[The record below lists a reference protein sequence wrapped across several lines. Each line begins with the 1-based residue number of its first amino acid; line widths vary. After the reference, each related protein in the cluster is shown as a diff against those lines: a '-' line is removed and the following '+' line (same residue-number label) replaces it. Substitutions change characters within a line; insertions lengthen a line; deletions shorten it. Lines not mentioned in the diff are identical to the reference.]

1 MDQDVACERSL
12 VSSWVYRPKG
22 EWVPDQVDDSISASR
37 RARPYR
43 SPLPVHDY
51 SVTIMQIHSS
61 QCYDYSTTLTTFST
75 EGFGG
80 NGWKLGWSRGIDV
93 WTAVDQSSIS
103 ISFGEA

>member
-61 QCYDYSTTLTTFST
+61 QCYDYSTTTTTLVRREGMVGSWAGVEGST
-75 EGFGG
+75 CG
-80 NGWKLGWSRGIDV
+80 R
-93 WTAVDQSSIS
+93 Q
-103 ISFGEA
+103 